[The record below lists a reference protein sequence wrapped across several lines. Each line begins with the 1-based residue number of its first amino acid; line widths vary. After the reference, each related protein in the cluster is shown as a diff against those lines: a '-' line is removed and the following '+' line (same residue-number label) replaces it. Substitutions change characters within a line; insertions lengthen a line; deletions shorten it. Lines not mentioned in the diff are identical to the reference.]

1 MIWPALRRF
10 LAVGFGFILA
20 ILAGSITLFFLGAR
34 WAAGEATAFTPQDA
48 DEMSRALNEGLGVI
62 AFFFTVAPVLT
73 LLPALAAAVVGE
85 VARIRSLLYYLVA
98 GGASAALMPLIAT
111 AGAAAPE
118 GSTYA
123 APYFTIMATAG
134 FAAGLVYWLIA
145 GRNA

>member
-10 LAVGFGFILA
+10 FAVAFGFILA
-20 ILAGSITLFFLGAR
+20 IIAGVITLFFLGAR

-73 LLPALAAAVVGE
+73 LLPALATAVVGE
-85 VARIRSLLYYLVA
+85 VARVRSLLYYLVG

-111 AGAAAPE
+111 ASAAPE

-123 APYFTIMATAG
+123 GPYFTIMATAG
-134 FAAGLVYWLIA
+134 FVAGFVYWLIA

>member
-10 LAVGFGFILA
+10 LAVAFGFILA
-20 ILAGSITLFFLGAR
+20 IIAGSITLFFLGAR
-34 WAAGEATAFTPQDA
+34 WVAGEATAFTPQDA

-73 LLPALAAAVVGE
+73 LLPALAAAVIGE
-85 VARIRSLLYYLVA
+85 VARVRSLLYYLVA

-111 AGAAAPE
+111 HSEIAQS
-118 GSTYA
+118 STYA

-134 FAAGLVYWLIA
+134 FSAGFVYWLIA

>member
-1 MIWPALRRF
+1 MIWPAIRRF
-10 LAVGFGFILA
+10 LGVAFGFIVA
-20 ILAGSITLFFLGAR
+20 IVAGGITLFFLGAR

-48 DEMSRALNEGLGVI
+48 DDMSRALNEGLGVI

-73 LLPALAAAVVGE
+73 LLPALAAAVIGE
-85 VARIRSLLYYLVA
+85 VARVRSLLYYMVA

-111 AGAAAPE
+111 SPDVTAS
-118 GSTYA
+118 STYA

-134 FAAGLVYWLIA
+134 FVAGFVYWLIA